1 MQKSKEITTQNPSLV
16 TRVSLIDSI
25 RSIPR
30 GKTALFHCRTA
41 GPLTSAKSCVSRLN
55 KAAGREEY
63 KVTSTDNGVT
73 YSVTHN
79 K

>member
-1 MQKSKEITTQNPSLV
+1 MQKSKEIATQNPYLV

-25 RSIPR
+25 RNIPR
-30 GKTALFHCRTA
+30 GKTATFHCLTA

-63 KVTSTDNGVT
+63 IAISSDNGIT
-73 YSVTHN
+73 YTVTHL
-79 K
+79 